1 MSNKFLCLIVLM
13 CTTRLLDADTYKNE
27 VVMKPH
33 NLNLFGLN
41 IDPGIELSE
50 SITENMLIQKAYLA
64 RALEKWKRE
73 NCGEGR
79 TERNKLCIALDRIK
93 KRKNKA

>member
-50 SITENMLIQKAYLA
+50 SIEGNMMIQNANRA

-73 NCGEGR
+73 NCEGR
-79 TERNKLCIALDRIK
+79 TEMNKLCIALERIK

>member
-33 NLNLFGLN
+33 NLNLFKFNLDAGV
-41 IDPGIELSE
+41 ELSE
-50 SITENMLIQKAYLA
+50 SITENMLIQKAYRA

-73 NCGEGR
+73 NCEGR
-79 TERNKLCIALDRIK
+79 TEMNKLCIALDSIK